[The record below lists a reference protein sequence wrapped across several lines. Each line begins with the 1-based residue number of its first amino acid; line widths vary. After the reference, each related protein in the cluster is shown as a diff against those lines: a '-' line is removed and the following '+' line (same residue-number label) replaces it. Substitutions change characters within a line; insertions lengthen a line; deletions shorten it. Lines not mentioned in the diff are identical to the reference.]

1 MTPNLF
7 LTAIVALCVLALL
20 VFALI
25 GLMAMAHFFSINR
38 RPWDD
43 QPPPA
48 SWLAKQEGRE

>member
-25 GLMAMAHFFSINR
+25 GALHMVHVFRSHR

-48 SWLAKQEGRE
+48 SWLAKQERGE

>member
-1 MTPNLF
+1 MTPDLF
-7 LTAIVALCVLALL
+7 LTIIVALCVLALL

-25 GLMAMAHFFSINR
+25 GALHMVHVFRSHR

-48 SWLAKQEGRE
+48 SWLAKQEDRE